1 MRDIRFRAWDTEEKE
16 WITGGQVS
24 IFQTALGFPKSVILE
39 QFTGLKDKN
48 GKGNEIYDKDIIG
61 TPNGILYEVVWRL
74 VHGQWWTKFFN
85 TSHKG
90 KWNVPLM
97 EMAAN
102 GYLSI
107 IGNVHENKELLNGNN

>member
-48 GKGNEIYDKDIIG
+48 GVEIYEGDIVRTFILHK
-61 TPNGILYEVVWRL
+61 TPTGEYDLNVPSDSKVFTVKWLNHITVGFNLMNLKNNNYEV
-74 VHGQWWTKFFN
+74 
-85 TSHKG
+85 
-90 KWNVPLM
+90 
-97 EMAAN
+97 
-102 GYLSI
+102 
-107 IGNVHENKELLNGNN
+107 IGNIHEELKGE